1 LQFVTF
7 KNKQRLKVEKKI
19 KSLSI
24 FRKQKQKQKRIHRR
38 RKNKNKQKT
47 KKLNE
52 MKTKNNVQKT
62 VLRTGAV
69 VASFVLISFTVA
81 AQDFWKT
88 LLTNSSF
95 NQIALAMV
103 EGSKKANKGASD
115 AETKKATYIYENEY
129 DAKLH
134 VEDWMTNSVYFKPIV
149 LQKIEKENELQLED
163 WMKNEKLFA
172 TLHESEGP
180 LKLEKWMT
188 NSKVWKN

>member
-1 LQFVTF
+1 
-7 KNKQRLKVEKKI
+7 
-19 KSLSI
+19 
-24 FRKQKQKQKRIHRR
+24 
-38 RKNKNKQKT
+38 
-47 KKLNE
+47 

-103 EGSKKANKGASD
+103 EGSKKTESKPD
-115 AETKKATYIYENEY
+115 AAKPSTTNYFYENDHEGN
-129 DAKLH
+129 LI
-134 VEDWMTNSVYFKPIV
+134 VEDWMKNNVYFNPV
-149 LQKIEKENELQLED
+149 VVQIEKENHLQFED

-172 TLHESEGP
+172 IASETEKPLAIES
-180 LKLEKWMT
+180 WMT
-188 NSKVWKN
+188 SNKVWN

>member
-1 LQFVTF
+1 
-7 KNKQRLKVEKKI
+7 
-19 KSLSI
+19 
-24 FRKQKQKQKRIHRR
+24 
-38 RKNKNKQKT
+38 
-47 KKLNE
+47 

-103 EGSKKANKGASD
+103 ESSKKSHAKASD
-115 AETKKATYIYENEY
+115 TEANKATYIYENEY
-129 DAKLH
+129 DAKLA
-134 VEDWMTNSVYFKPIV
+134 VEDWMTNNAYFKPIV
-149 LQKIEKENELQLED
+149 FQKIENETENELQVED
-163 WMKNEKLFA
+163 WMTNENLFA
-172 TLHESEGP
+172 TAHETETP

-188 NSKVWKN
+188 SNKVWKN